1 MKGCVSMKKLT
12 VYLEEE
18 TFASLEDYAFAIGI
32 TVNEFV
38 PLVVDDFLKLQE
50 DELNEVYLND
60 EGTKWL
66 FPMDDY

>member
-18 TFASLEDYAFAIGI
+18 TFASLEDYAFAIGT

-38 PLVVDDFLKLQE
+38 PLVVADFLKLQE
-50 DELNEVYLND
+50 DDLNEVYLND